1 MIQPTEFIRL
11 LEDDVK
17 KFPSSIE
24 EIERKL
30 KVKIQN
36 LEAITISDERTIVI
50 VRGVDKDVLMEITST
65 GFLYFAYQKNPTLL
79 REVYH
84 EKDNDEI
91 DLIAGPVHWINNVAD
106 YLKENPDFDLT
117 KKIDQ

>member
-1 MIQPTEFIRL
+1 MIQPSEFSRL

-30 KVKIQN
+30 KAKIKN

-50 VRGVDKDVLMEITST
+50 VRGEDKDVLMEITSMS
-65 GFLYFAYQKNPTLL
+65 FLYFAYQKDPTLL

-84 EKDNDEI
+84 EKDNYEI
-91 DLIAGPVHWINNVAD
+91 DLLTGPVHWINNVAD

>member
-1 MIQPTEFIRL
+1 MMQPSEFSHL

-17 KFPSSIE
+17 KLPFSIE

-30 KVKIQN
+30 KAKIKN

-50 VRGVDKDVLMEITST
+50 VRGADKDVLMEITST
-65 GFLYFAYQKNPTLL
+65 GFLYFAYQKDPTLL
-79 REVYH
+79 REVCH
-84 EKDNDEI
+84 EKDNYEI

-117 KKIDQ
+117 KKI

>member
-1 MIQPTEFIRL
+1 MIQPSELHRL

-17 KFPSSIE
+17 KLPSSIE

-36 LEAITISDERTIVI
+36 LKAITLSDERTIVI
-50 VRGVDKDVLMEITST
+50 VQGADKDVLMEVTST
-65 GFLYFAYQKNPTLL
+65 GFLYFPYQKDPTMLK
-79 REVYH
+79 EVYH
-84 EKDNDEI
+84 EKDNYDI
-91 DLIAGPVHWINNVAD
+91 DLITGPVHWINNVAD

-117 KKIDQ
+117 KKID